1 MKIFRLRFFSLEKFF
16 SGSIF
21 ESMQMIP
28 EQFKTI
34 AVAAPAGPLAVERF
48 TDGVNW
54 LRATGKM
61 LRIMPHVNGP
71 SSARYLA
78 ASAEARAAD
87 LSAAWLD
94 PEVDLLLAAR
104 GGFGSA
110 QLLELLDWRRLAAR
124 PLLPVVGYS
133 DITALHWAMISRN
146 AGSPLVGPMLGK
158 LLEAEHSS
166 YTVRTFRAALERI
179 PMELPPAP
187 EFGPFQVWNRGTAS
201 GLPLPGN
208 LAVAVTLCGT
218 PFCPD
223 PAGKILLFE
232 DLNEPAYKLDRY
244 LTQLR
249 QNGFFRRAAGV
260 IFGQFLD
267 CAPREELN
275 RLFQEVADEVR
286 GPVLSNF
293 PFGHLFPLACLNC
306 RMPLTVEG
314 DRVFTEA

>member
-1 MKIFRLRFFSLEKFF
+1 
-16 SGSIF
+16 
-21 ESMQMIP
+21 MQMIP

-133 DITALHWAMISRN
+133 DITALHWAMISR
-146 AGSPLVGPMLGK
+146 SCCMPF
-158 LLEAEHSS
+158 SS
-166 YTVRTFRAALERI
+166 K
-179 PMELPPAP
+179 
-187 EFGPFQVWNRGTAS
+187 
-201 GLPLPGN
+201 
-208 LAVAVTLCGT
+208 AV
-218 PFCPD
+218 
-223 PAGKILLFE
+223 
-232 DLNEPAYKLDRY
+232 
-244 LTQLR
+244 
-249 QNGFFRRAAGV
+249 
-260 IFGQFLD
+260 
-267 CAPREELN
+267 
-275 RLFQEVADEVR
+275 VAK
-286 GPVLSNF
+286 
-293 PFGHLFPLACLNC
+293 
-306 RMPLTVEG
+306 
-314 DRVFTEA
+314 

>member
-1 MKIFRLRFFSLEKFF
+1 
-16 SGSIF
+16 
-21 ESMQMIP
+21 MQMIP
-28 EQFKTI
+28 EQFKTVAI
-34 AVAAPAGPLAVERF
+34 AAPAGPLAAERF
-48 TDGVNW
+48 ADGAEW
-54 LRATGKM
+54 LRRAGREVK
-61 LRIMPHVNGP
+61 IMPHVNGP
-71 SSARYLA
+71 SPAPYLA
-78 ASAEARAAD
+78 ASARARAED
-87 LSAAWLD
+87 LASAWLD

-110 QLLELLDWRRLAAR
+110 QLLELLDWRALAGR
-124 PLLPVVGYS
+124 PYLPLVGYS

-146 AGSPLVGPMLGK
+146 AGTPLVGPMLGK
-158 LLEAEHSS
+158 LAEAESS
-166 YTVRTFRAALERI
+166 PYTARTFHAALAGES
-179 PMELPPAP
+179 MELSPAP
-187 EFGPFQVWNRGTAS
+187 EFGPFQVWNKGAAS

-267 CAPREELN
+267 CAPQEELN
-275 RLFQEVADEVR
+275 RLFQEVAREVR

-306 RMPLTVEG
+306 RMTLTVEG
-314 DRVFTEA
+314 GRVFTGN